1 MAKTLSEWLASDV
14 KEYRDKP
21 VEWLSQYFFFRD
33 PPRPMYT
40 DSSYFFSPADGVVL
54 YQKTI
59 APDEPLVM
67 IKGKPYTLR
76 TAFRSEYFNE
86 TCLVTGIFMTF
97 YDVHINRVPYSGRLS
112 YRLLDPIDTFNHP
125 MLGVEHHLLADLG
138 VPDSP
143 GLYLRYNERVLNR
156 VHAFELGQSYYIL
169 QIADYDVDA
178 ITPFELRQ
186 NQPCHQGT
194 RFSQIRYGSQ
204 VDLVIPLSQ
213 EYDFL
218 PLQGPA
224 MHVEAGVDPV
234 VAIRRKW
241 ADEPVVGDK
250 R

>member
-1 MAKTLSEWLASDV
+1 MAKMLSEWLASEV

-40 DSSYFFSPADGVVL
+40 DSAYFFSPADGIVL
-54 YQKTI
+54 YQKTVR
-59 APDEPLVM
+59 PDEPLVM
-67 IKGKPYTLR
+67 IKGKPYTLQ
-76 TAFRSEYFNE
+76 TAFRDKYFQE

-97 YDVHINRVPYSGRLS
+97 YDVHVNRVPYSGRLS

-125 MLGVEHHLLADLG
+125 MLELETHLLDDLG

-143 GLYLRYNERVLNR
+143 GIYLQYNERVLNR
-156 VHAFELGQSYYIL
+156 VDAFELGQSYYIL

-186 NQPCHQGT
+186 NQPCRQGA

-204 VDLVIPLSQ
+204 VDLVIPLSRR
-213 EYDFL
+213 YDL
-218 PLQGPA
+218 VPLQGPN
-224 MHVEAGVDPV
+224 MHVEAGIDPV
-234 VAIRRKW
+234 VGIR
-241 ADEPVVGDK
+241 DK
-250 R
+250 